1 MGLVKLSFLLSRIAE
16 TLDVAGNNEDYALA
30 ESIPLE
36 LDYSVEYP
44 EVDFRKTSF
53 PARYIYEVL
62 LPDAIAKHSPGTYY
76 HRGSPYSGSGKR
88 SDDRKH
94 GDIHQWNVWHVSPNG
109 SPEFFGEKADVGS
122 RRGLKNL
129 GTIGTFWRAGLSL
142 NSECKSALPSYVS
155 NPIPRI

>member
-1 MGLVKLSFLLSRIAE
+1 VSSTAFLNTKTILLTFF
-16 TLDVAGNNEDYALA
+16 TLAGNNEDYALA

-62 LPDAIAKHSPGTYY
+62 LPELVTKHAPDMYY
-76 HRGSPYSGSGKR
+76 HLGSPYSGSGKR

-94 GDIHQWNVWHVSPNG
+94 GDIHQWNVWHVSLITYAAVC
-109 SPEFFGEKADVGS
+109 F
-122 RRGLKNL
+122 
-129 GTIGTFWRAGLSL
+129 RA
-142 NSECKSALPSYVS
+142 
-155 NPIPRI
+155 

>member
-1 MGLVKLSFLLSRIAE
+1 MKRLRHHPSIVIWGQESFYCLTCRIAE
-16 TLDVAGNNEDYALA
+16 TFLLAGNNEDYALA

-44 EVDFRKTSF
+44 QVDFRKTSF

-62 LPDAIAKHSPGTYY
+62 LPDAIAKHAPDMYY

-94 GDIHQWNVWHVSPNG
+94 GDIHQWNVWHVSP
-109 SPEFFGEKADVGS
+109 STFPIFFGK
-122 RRGLKNL
+122 KFNL
-129 GTIGTFWRAGLSL
+129 G
-142 NSECKSALPSYVS
+142 SEGVS
-155 NPIPRI
+155 RTLAQLGHSCWPLYL

>member
-1 MGLVKLSFLLSRIAE
+1 MKSILLTFF
-16 TLDVAGNNEDYALA
+16 TLAGNNEDYALA

-62 LPDAIAKHSPGTYY
+62 LPELVTKHAPDIHY

-94 GDIHQWNVWHVSPNG
+94 GDIHQWNVWHVSDHISG
-109 SPEFFGEKADVGS
+109 SFVSVPDV
-122 RRGLKNL
+122 L
-129 GTIGTFWRAGLSL
+129 
-142 NSECKSALPSYVS
+142 
-155 NPIPRI
+155 